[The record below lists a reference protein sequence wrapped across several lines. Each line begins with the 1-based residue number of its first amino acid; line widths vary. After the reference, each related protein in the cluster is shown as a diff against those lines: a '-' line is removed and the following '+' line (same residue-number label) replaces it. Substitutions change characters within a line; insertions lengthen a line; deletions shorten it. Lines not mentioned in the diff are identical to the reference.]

1 MNRQLLEVL
10 VSSSVLILALSAMRL
25 VLRGKISPRLQ
36 YGLWLLAVVRLLVP
50 VSIGESRASVMNYV
64 PEQAMVQAL
73 EQTPAPVQRTQTPAA
88 EPAAQPAAA
97 SAASDETPGSQTD
110 APDTMQAQQTQQAAK
125 QNAAQAQPHPS
136 ILQICYMLWGA
147 GSALALAFLLAQN
160 LALSARLRKDRVR
173 LDVPGCPVPVYRTEV
188 LRSACLFGL
197 FHPAIYL
204 PPQALGEDGAPNRYV
219 LLHELTHYKRRD
231 QLWCALRLLLLAA
244 YWFDPF
250 VWLAAKLSKLDCE
263 LACDAAALKD
273 MDDSA
278 RIAYGRTLLNQIS
291 GKSGVMQH
299 TLCATTMSSGKR
311 SLRARIRLIVKKPR
325 MTAVTLSLVVGAVLL
340 LAACTF
346 TNSASKQEANTPGG
360 DLPAMVRVD
369 GVLYQLDM
377 DTVGESDGARV
388 EVLGT
393 IKTQVG
399 YSETPSEDD
408 QANYPGVGRQYGMLD
423 GQLVIKDK
431 DGNWKY
437 TLANLSKDEVS
448 AAVIAYMAPGWADIC
463 AYQRCRQGML
473 VTAKR
478 TNEDASLDAILMLAQ
493 KVDGEIQITQMETG
507 RVDDDAGYGVFQT
520 HMAGQTIVFG
530 IADRR
535 MRETGSAETTSVS
548 FSSVTLR
555 FSEGSTNTALSAD
568 PGETFVTGVYGDAE
582 ITSVRLNLGS
592 SGDVAIFTDIPTA
605 GEDGLATM
613 TLAGNFADAAVEERS
628 EPALSEKERQ
638 TIRQAVFDKFTTAQ
652 WDWENLTEDEI
663 RSFSGA
669 DSYENGMVGNY
680 PNYYGVFADFFV
692 LTGRA
697 PNENQTWTLS
707 LPDERILALS
717 IEEGGETM
725 QRLYYSRNKGTLC
738 GMRQEPL
745 LTEDTPVGV
754 GVMTDYADENFV
766 VFHGYFG
773 LFVYDLQRSEIRL
786 ALDLAAATG
795 TTNIQGSYGNL
806 VSVYQTPGDIMVML
820 TGYNDMQ
827 GGDTPYSYYLNA
839 TGRVRFAPTLP
850 AGLRWA
856 PAHEVTM
863 TGDTIAD
870 LVYSD
875 GTKTW
880 NLFENWQFGEQS
892 NAVFVPLTND
902 VAGELPGASQEEQR
916 ISSDDFY
923 EMFWEIDRDSMQ
935 AYLDEH
941 PEALWNGWTGI
952 DINESGLNQSGT
964 TIKTIFGEQVLA
976 INYREKILLV
986 HAEGEGYRGV
996 LAVAKVPARLG
1007 LENAA
1012 QLGTIGQTVGEIA
1025 EETGGILAMSASRV
1039 PETDEGEG
1047 ALTAGYAMSG
1057 GVGFGEHLDGSAE
1070 YGCCRAE
1077 LANDNVLSIVPTT
1090 DPVGKDCRD
1099 AVETQPALIVDGAVQ
1114 SLSGWTEQN
1123 PRACLGQS
1131 SRREMLLLVIEGHNL
1146 TEGIYG
1152 AALSECAQILTR
1164 HGAQQAVNLAGGTSA
1179 ILWYDGQCVTRCSNS
1194 YHAEGRLLPNA
1205 FVYHARTD

>member
-1 MNRQLLEVL
+1 MSRQLLEVL
-10 VSSSVLILALSAMRL
+10 VSSSALILALSGMRL
-25 VLRGKISPRLQ
+25 VLRGKISPQLQ
-36 YGLWLLAVVRLLVP
+36 YGLWLLVAVRLLVP

-64 PEQAMVQAL
+64 PEQAVEQAL

-97 SAASDETPGSQTD
+97 SAASDETPRAEAD
-110 APDTMQAQQTQQAAK
+110 LPDTTQAQQTQQVAK
-125 QNAAQAQPHPS
+125 QDTEPAQSRPS
-136 ILQICYMLWGA
+136 VLYVCYLLWGA

-160 LALSARLRKDRVR
+160 LALSARLRQNRVR
-173 LDVPGCPVPVYRTEV
+173 LDVPDCPVPVYRTQA

-197 FHPAIYL
+197 FRPAIYL
-204 PPQALGEDGAPNRYV
+204 PPQALMEDGAPNRYV

-273 MDDSA
+273 MDDGA
-278 RIAYGRTLLNQIS
+278 RIAYGRTLLDQIS
-291 GKSGVMQH
+291 GKSSVLQH

-325 MTAVTLSLVVGAVLL
+325 MTAATLSLVVGAVLL

-346 TNSASKQEANTPGG
+346 TNSAAEQEPETSGG
-360 DLPAMVRVD
+360 DKPAMIQVD

-377 DTVGESDGARV
+377 DTVGESDSERV

-399 YSETPSEDD
+399 YSEAPSEDD
-408 QANYPGVGRQYGMLD
+408 QANYPAVGRQYGMLD
-423 GQLVIKDK
+423 GQLVIKNK

-437 TLANLSKDEVS
+437 TLVNLPNEEVHTAILRY
-448 AAVIAYMAPGWADIC
+448 AAPRTVKVCNYSP
-463 AYQRCRQGML
+463 CRLGTI
-473 VTAKR
+473 VTATG

-520 HMAGQTIVFG
+520 QMAGQTIVFG

-535 MRETGSAETTSVS
+535 MRETGAADMTSVN
-548 FSSVTLR
+548 FTGVTLC
-555 FSEGSTNTALSAD
+555 FADGSDSTSLSAS
-568 PGETFVTGVYGDAE
+568 PGETFQIGTYGDAE
-582 ITSVRLNLGS
+582 ITSVRLALGQK
-592 SGDVAIFTDIPTA
+592 GAVAVFTDIPTT

-613 TLAGNFADAAVEERS
+613 TLAGNFADAAAEETA
-628 EPALSEKERQ
+628 EPALSEEEIQ
-638 TIRQAVFDKFTTAQ
+638 TIRQAVFDKFSTAQ
-652 WDWENLTEDEI
+652 WDSENLTEDEI

-680 PNYYGVFADFFV
+680 PNYYGAFADYFV
-692 LTGRA
+692 LTGSA
-697 PNENQTWTLS
+697 PGESQTWKLS
-707 LPDERILALS
+707 LPDERILALT

-745 LTEDTPVGV
+745 LAENTPVGV
-754 GVMTDYADENFV
+754 GVMTDYADDNIV

-786 ALDLAAATG
+786 ALDLGTATG

-806 VSVYQTPGDIMVML
+806 VSVYQTPGDILVML

-850 AGLRWA
+850 AGQGWS

-863 TGDTIAD
+863 TGDTIKD

-892 NAVFVPLTND
+892 KAVFVPLTND
-902 VAGELPGASQEEQR
+902 VAGELPGASQAKQG

-923 EMFWEIDRDSMQ
+923 EMFWEVDRDSMQ

-941 PEALWNGWTGI
+941 PETLSNGWAGI
-952 DINESGLNQSGT
+952 DINESGLEQSGT

-986 HAEGEGYRGV
+986 RAEGEGYRGV
-996 LAVAKVPARLG
+996 LAVAKVPSRLS

-1025 EETGGILAMSASRV
+1025 EESGGILAMSASSV

-1057 GVGFGEHLDGSAE
+1057 GTGYGEHLDGPAE
-1070 YGCCRAE
+1070 YGYCRAE
-1077 LANDNVLSIVPTT
+1077 IADDNVLSIVKTT
-1090 DPVGKDCRD
+1090 DPVGKTCRD

-1114 SLSGWTEQN
+1114 DLGSWTEQR

-1131 SRREMLLLVIEGHNL
+1131 DRQEMLLLVIEGHNL

-1152 AALSECAQILTR
+1152 AALSECAQLLLR
-1164 HGAQQAVNLAGGTSA
+1164 HGAQQAVNLAGGSSA
-1179 ILWYDGQCVTRCSNS
+1179 VLWYDGQCVTRCSNS
-1194 YHAEGRLLPNA
+1194 RHTDGRLLPNA
-1205 FVYHARTD
+1205 FVYHTRTD

>member
-1 MNRQLLEVL
+1 
-10 VSSSVLILALSAMRL
+10 MRL
-25 VLRGKISPRLQ
+25 ALRGKISPRLQ
-36 YGLWLLAVVRLLVP
+36 YGLWLLVAVRLLVP
-50 VSIGESRASVMNYV
+50 VSIGESRASIMNYV
-64 PEQAMVQAL
+64 PEQAVGQAL
-73 EQTPAPVQRTQTPAA
+73 EQTSFPAQRTQTPAVQPSA
-88 EPAAQPAAA
+88 QRPAV
-97 SAASDETPGSQTD
+97 SAFPDETPDSQTD
-110 APDTMQAQQTQQAAK
+110 APDTTQAQQTKQAAS
-125 QNAAQAQPHPS
+125 QDTAQTQTPHAVLH
-136 ILQICYMLWGA
+136 IWDILWGA
-147 GSALALAFLLAQN
+147 GSALALAFLLTQN
-160 LALSARLRKDRVR
+160 LALAARLRRSRVR
-173 LDVPGCPVPVYRTEV
+173 LDVPDCPVPVYRTEI

-197 FHPAIYL
+197 LHPAIYL
-204 PPQALGEDGAPNRYV
+204 PPQALMEDGTPNRYV
-219 LLHELTHYKRRD
+219 LLHELTHYRRRD
-231 QLWCALRLLLLAA
+231 QLWCALRLFLLAA

-263 LACDAAALKD
+263 LACDDAALKN
-273 MDDSA
+273 MDDGA
-278 RIAYGRTLLNQIS
+278 RIAYGRTLLDQIS
-291 GKSGVMQH
+291 GRGSIMQH
-299 TLCATTMSSGKR
+299 TLCATTMTSGKR

-325 MTAVTLSLVVGAVLL
+325 MTAVTLSLVVGVCLL

-360 DLPAMVRVD
+360 DLPAMVRVG

-377 DTVGESDGARV
+377 DTVGESDSARV

-393 IKTQVG
+393 IKTKVS
-399 YSETPSEDD
+399 YSEIPSKDD
-408 QANYPGVGRQYGMLD
+408 QANYPAVGRQYGMLD

-437 TLANLSKDEVS
+437 TLANLSNDEVQ

-463 AYQRCRQGML
+463 SYQRCRQGML

-478 TNEDASLDAILMLAQ
+478 TNEDASLDAIVMLAQ

-507 RVDDDAGYGVFQT
+507 RVDDDAGYGVFRTQ
-520 HMAGQTIVFG
+520 MAGQTIVFG

-535 MRETGSAETTSVS
+535 MRETGSTEMTSVS
-548 FSSVTLR
+548 FTGVTLHYA
-555 FSEGSTNTALSAD
+555 EGSATTALSAS
-568 PGETFVTGVYGDAE
+568 PGETFVTGVYGEAE
-582 ITSVRLNLGS
+582 ITSVRLSLGS
-592 SGDVAIFTDIPTA
+592 SGDTVVFTDIPA
-605 GEDGLATM
+605 PGEEGLATM
-613 TLAGNFADAAVEERS
+613 TLAGNFADAAAEETA
-628 EPALSEKERQ
+628 EPALSEEEIQ
-638 TIRQAVFDKFTTAQ
+638 TIRQAVFDKFSTAQ

-663 RSFSGA
+663 RSFEGA

-680 PNYYGVFADFFV
+680 PNYYGAFADFFV

-697 PNENQTWTLS
+697 PGESQTWKLS

-717 IEEGGETM
+717 IEEGGETT

-745 LTEDTPVGV
+745 LEKDTPAGV
-754 GVMTDYADENFV
+754 GVLTDYADENFV

-786 ALDLAAATG
+786 ALDLGAATG
-795 TTNIQGSYGNL
+795 TTNIQGGYGNF

-820 TGYNDMQ
+820 TGYGYMQ
-827 GGDTPYSYYLNA
+827 GDAPYSYYLNA

-850 AGLRWA
+850 AGLNWQ
-856 PAHEVTM
+856 PAHEVSM
-863 TGDTIAD
+863 TGDTIED

-875 GTKTW
+875 GEKTW
-880 NLFENWQFGEQS
+880 KLFDGWHFGEQS

-902 VAGELPGASQEEQR
+902 VADELPGASQAEQG
-916 ISSDDFY
+916 IGSDDFF
-923 EMFWEIDRDSMQ
+923 ETFWEVDRDSMQ

-941 PEALWNGWTGI
+941 PDALSNGWAGI

-964 TIKTIFGEQVLA
+964 SIKTIFGEQVLA
-976 INYREKILLV
+976 INYREKLLLV
-986 HAEGEGYRGV
+986 RAEGEGYRGV
-996 LAVAKVPARLG
+996 LAVAKVPARLS

-1025 EETGGILAMSASRV
+1025 EETGGILAMSASSV

-1047 ALTAGYAMSG
+1047 ARTALYAMSG
-1057 GVGFGEHLDGSAE
+1057 GVGYGEHFDSPTE

-1077 LANDNVLSIVPTT
+1077 IADDNVLSIVKTT
-1090 DPVGKDCRD
+1090 DPVGKACRD
-1099 AVETQPALIVDGAVQ
+1099 AVETQPALIIDGAVQ
-1114 SLSGWTEQN
+1114 NLSEWTEQS

-1131 SRREMLLLVIEGHNL
+1131 DRQEMLLLVIEGHNL

-1152 AALSECAQILTR
+1152 AALSECAQLLLR
-1164 HGAQQAVNLAGGTSA
+1164 HGAQQAVNLAGGSSA

-1194 YHAEGRLLPNA
+1194 YHTGGRLLPNA